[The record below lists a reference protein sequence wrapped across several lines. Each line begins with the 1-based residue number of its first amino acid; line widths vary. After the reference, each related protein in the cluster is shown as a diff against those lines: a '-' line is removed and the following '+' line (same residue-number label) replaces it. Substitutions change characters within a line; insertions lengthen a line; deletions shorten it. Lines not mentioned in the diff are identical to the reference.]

1 MNNKYIV
8 TIEWLLV
15 TVLALI
21 VILGIAYLAYT
32 LGSVL
37 GSFIPPDFIE
47 PVVGTST

>member
-1 MNNKYIV
+1 MNSKYV
-8 TIEWLLV
+8 TTIEWLLV
-15 TVLALI
+15 TALALI

-37 GSFIPPDFIE
+37 GNFIPPDLIE